1 MILTNNIRIGRI
13 IKGTW
18 KYFILSILASLAAYF
33 FNDLWLNKH
42 FDFPVFVPTVLGT
55 ALAFFI
61 GFNNNQ
67 AYDRWWEARKIWGSL
82 VNNSR
87 TWARQVLS
95 FKVNNPADSEEMD
108 FCRANLVKR
117 HIAFLYLLKSYLRNV
132 ANSSDHIGYLQE
144 DEIEEISTQTN
155 LHNAVLNIQ
164 ARSLNNLYTNSQI
177 DGFQFIEM
185 NKMITSF
192 CDDMGKSERIK
203 NTVFPTTYNYYS
215 KSFIWLFLLSATMS
229 FDASLGLWAVAFGT
243 LLGYV
248 FFTIQAIGQALINP
262 FEDIATGIP
271 VDQITRTIEINLLE
285 MLGADEIPAP
295 VSSINGEYIM

>member
-13 IKGTW
+13 VNGTW
-18 KYFILSILASLAAYF
+18 KYFVLSIVACLIAYF
-33 FNDLWLNKH
+33 INDIWLNK
-42 FDFPVFVPTVLGT
+42 FFNFPVFVPTVLGT

-95 FKVNNPADSEEMD
+95 FKTSGFKGEGEID
-108 FCRANLVKR
+108 FHSTNLIKR
-117 HIAFLYLLKSYLRNV
+117 HIAFLYLLKSYLRD
-132 ANSSDHIGYLQE
+132 ADNSEYKNYLPKN
-144 DEIEEISTQTN
+144 EIEEISNHTN
-155 LHNAVLNIQ
+155 LHNAVLTLQSRN
-164 ARSLNNLYTNSQI
+164 LNNLYNDGMI

-229 FDASLGLWAVAFGT
+229 FDVSLGLWSVVFGT
-243 LLGYV
+243 LLGYI

-262 FEDIATGIP
+262 FENIATGIP
-271 VDQITRTIEINLLE
+271 VDHITRTIEINLLE
-285 MLGADEIPAP
+285 MLGEDEIPAP
-295 VSSINGEYIM
+295 VSSFNGEYIM